1 LALLRLVASI
11 ERQNDS
17 AWSNNL
23 MYREGQMPAQLS
35 IPELSIICGA
45 GACLGSVIVIVAGA
59 IIITVLKRR

>member
-1 LALLRLVASI
+1 
-11 ERQNDS
+11 
-17 AWSNNL
+17 